1 MSLAGKSAIITGA
14 GQGIGRAIALTLA
27 RAGADVTL
35 VARTQG
41 AIDTVA
47 DECRALGVRALPVA
61 GDVADEG
68 DVRNVVAR
76 TMREFG
82 RVDILV
88 NNAGIVIPAPVV
100 DIKTEDWDR
109 VIGVNLSGPFYF
121 MKHACREMISA
132 GRGGKVVNISS
143 TAAEDHFPGF
153 GSYSASKAGL
163 VGLGM
168 VVSEEMKAHN
178 INVNTI
184 NVGLTDTPAVRKRL
198 AVDPAELLRPENIA
212 DVVRFLVSDEAV
224 GMVGAVVNVVGRRH

>member
-1 MSLAGKSAIITGA
+1 MSLAGRSAIVTGA

-35 VARTQG
+35 VARTPG

-47 DECRALGVRALPVA
+47 GECRALGGRALPVA

-76 TMREFG
+76 TMGEFG
-82 RVDILV
+82 RLDILV

-100 DIKTEDWDR
+100 DITTEDWHR

-121 MKHACREMISA
+121 MKHAGREMIAA

-143 TAAEDHFPGF
+143 TAAEGYFPGF

-168 VVSEEMKAHN
+168 VFAEEMKAHN

-184 NVGLTDTPAVRKRL
+184 NVGLTDTPAVRSRL

-212 DVVRFLVSDEAV
+212 DVVLFLVSDQAV
-224 GMVGAVVNVVGRRH
+224 GMVGAVINVVGRRH